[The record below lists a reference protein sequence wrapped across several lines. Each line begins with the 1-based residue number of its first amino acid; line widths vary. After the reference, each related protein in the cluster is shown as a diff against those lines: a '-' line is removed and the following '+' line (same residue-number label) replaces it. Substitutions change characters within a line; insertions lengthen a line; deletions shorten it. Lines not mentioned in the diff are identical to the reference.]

1 MVKLG
6 IDFGTSRIGLALQI
20 EGVEIPL
27 RTIDH
32 SGYRKTLSRILEEKK
47 VEIVVIGLP
56 ISMSGRFSE
65 STMRAVS
72 FAEKVKNIYS
82 GPVFLVDESLTTETA
97 MRMSQEVG
105 QDFSKVKDV
114 FSAMQILRNESSITA
129 RRWEVRERRVVC
141 RDLREIPSNSRVLL
155 YKPESARIE
164 GIDSL
169 ETDPGVFVED
179 PQIFLAF
186 KRKGM
191 NPVNLID
198 DIDFSTYDIIVIAC
212 GEELDGKLELNS
224 EGPQVIECS
233 WLNG

>member
-82 GPVFLVDESLTTETA
+82 GQSF
-97 MRMSQEVG
+97 
-105 QDFSKVKDV
+105 
-114 FSAMQILRNESSITA
+114 
-129 RRWEVRERRVVC
+129 WW
-141 RDLREIPSNSRVLL
+141 
-155 YKPESARIE
+155 
-164 GIDSL
+164 
-169 ETDPGVFVED
+169 
-179 PQIFLAF
+179 
-186 KRKGM
+186 M
-191 NPVNLID
+191 NL
-198 DIDFSTYDIIVIAC
+198 
-212 GEELDGKLELNS
+212 
-224 EGPQVIECS
+224 
-233 WLNG
+233 